1 MLCTPP
7 QSGETI
13 PLSYDLSTFN
23 FIKSLWGGGET
34 VGICLSNPGYCK
46 SDKCRGTIL
55 YHTHYTTGD
64 EKSVFIEREFLTIL
78 FHKLR
83 KLKLFYMVNTIPGD
97 EKSVL
102 KGNF

>member
-1 MLCTPP
+1 MPP
-7 QSGETI
+7 QSDETI

-55 YHTHYTTGD
+55 YHTYYTRWR
-64 EKSVFIEREFLTIL
+64 EQCFEREFLRIL
-78 FHKLR
+78 FYKLR